1 MVYGGLYFICFG
13 VIPGHEVEGQ
23 RDFNYVPNYYNEPEY
38 NCTIPRTVQ
47 GEWYSR
53 EKNLDTVTII
63 DATSMQHRGVCMQHK
78 YDYGSNYTFL
88 FGENPGKA
96 RTCYHCVLIFVR
108 TVNIIE
114 KIESKL
120 PCWLFLDST
129 RYEVEN
135 HIIDANDILP
145 ST

>member
-1 MVYGGLYFICFG
+1 MVMLL
-13 VIPGHEVEGQ
+13 IPGHEVEGQ

-114 KIESKL
+114 KKESKFKSHCL
-120 PCWLFLDST
+120 RKLMRGF
-129 RYEVEN
+129 N
-135 HIIDANDILP
+135 HGTADRMAHKFV
-145 ST
+145 